1 MYDAEAT
8 IVTGTDSGNPLTL
21 HGPSIYSEMEA
32 MQDAG
37 VPAADVIVMSTR
49 NGARAMGRLDDFGT
63 LESGKIADLLVLGG
77 DPSVDVANFREIEWV
92 MRAGVMHAVSDLSY
106 DTPE

>member
-1 MYDAEAT
+1 
-8 IVTGTDSGNPLTL
+8 VTGTDSGNPLTL
-21 HGPSIYSEMEA
+21 HGPSIYSEMEV

-77 DPSVDVANFREIEWV
+77 DPSVHVANFREIEWV
-92 MRAGVMHAVSDLSY
+92 MRAGVMHTVSDLSY
-106 DTPE
+106 NTPE